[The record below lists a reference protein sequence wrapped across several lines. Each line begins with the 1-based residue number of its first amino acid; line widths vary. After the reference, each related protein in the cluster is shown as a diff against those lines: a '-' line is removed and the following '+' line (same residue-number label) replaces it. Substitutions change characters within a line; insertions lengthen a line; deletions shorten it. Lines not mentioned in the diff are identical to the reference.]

1 MMDAKAAARFWSHV
15 EEGEGCREW
24 KIAKDRHGYGQ
35 FKYNGKTRTA
45 HRIAYELTVGPIP
58 EGMQVDHT
66 CHRPAC
72 CNPRHL
78 RLVTPKQN
86 SEHMAGASRN
96 NKAGHL
102 GVSYVRK
109 TGKWMAR
116 VTHNGE
122 YHYGGQHATPEEA
135 AKAAAEIRNSLFTH
149 NDKDRIAAAL
159 RKLSA

>member
-1 MMDAKAAARFWSHV
+1 MDAKAQARFWSNV
-15 EEGEGCREW
+15 QAGEGCWNW
-24 KIAKDRHGYGQ
+24 KLSKDRDGYGH
-35 FKYNGKTRTA
+35 FKYNGKTRSA
-45 HRIAYELTVGPIP
+45 HRIAYELSVGPIP

-78 RLVTPKQN
+78 RAATPKQN
-86 SEHMAGASRN
+86 SENMAGAYRN
-96 NKAGHL
+96 NKSGHL

-109 TGKWMAR
+109 TGKWMVR
-116 VTHNGE
+116 VSHLGE
-122 YHYGGQHATPEEA
+122 YHYGGTHATPELA
-135 AKAAAEIRNSLFTH
+135 ATAATALRNSLFTH